1 MMWEA
6 GEERELGGLGGL
18 WIDRYELSMAWV
30 YWREGRATE
39 PATFDYFFRTLPFG
53 NGYAVFAGAAT
64 LVELLESY
72 RFDEAAC
79 AFLRRQGFPDDF
91 LEYLRQWRF
100 GGTVLTP
107 REGEP
112 VFPLEPVARVSGG
125 LLEAQLIE
133 TLLLNVLNF
142 QTLIATKAARCCEA
156 AAGRFVSEFGLR
168 RAQGLGG
175 LWASRAAIIGG
186 CVSTSNM
193 AAAMR
198 YDVPSAGTMAH
209 SFVQSYGDEL
219 TAFRKFAEVHGSNTI
234 LLLDTYDTLR
244 SGLPHA
250 ITVARELAA
259 RGQRLLGVRLDSGEL
274 SELARQVRAELD
286 AAGLREV
293 KILASNQLD
302 ERAIAKLV
310 AAGAPID
317 GFGVGTL
324 LATGQ
329 PDAALDGVYKLAEC
343 GGQPRMKLSEALTK
357 ANLPGRKSVARYS
370 DRQGMM
376 IGDVICLESEPRPVE
391 VEMWEGNPSVSET
404 AGLETRSVLVPVMVD
419 GRPVPENLMTVRTAA
434 EYARQCRQT
443 LAETYRRLEQPA
455 RYPVGISRAL
465 AAVRAQLVNAAKGGA
480 A

>member
-1 MMWEA
+1 MWRA
-6 GEERELGGLGGL
+6 GEEIVVGRLGGL
-18 WIDRYELSMAWV
+18 WVDRYELSMAWV
-30 YWREGRATE
+30 YWREGRARE

-64 LVELLESY
+64 LVEWLESY
-72 RFDEAAC
+72 RFDEEAC
-79 AFLRRQGFPDDF
+79 GFLSRQGFPPEF
-91 LEYLRQWRF
+91 LDYLRGWRF
-100 GGTVLTP
+100 GGTVWTA
-107 REGEP
+107 REGEV
-112 VFPLEPVARVSGG
+112 VFPWEPVARVTGG

-175 LWASRAAIIGG
+175 LWASRAAVIGG

-193 AAAMR
+193 AAAAR

-209 SFVQSYGDEL
+209 SFVQSYEDEL
-219 TAFRKFAEVHGSNTI
+219 TAFRKFAEVHGSNTV

-259 RGQRLLGVRLDSGEL
+259 RGQRLMGVRLDSGDL
-274 SELARQVRAELD
+274 GALAKAVRAGLD
-286 AAGLREV
+286 AVGLREV
-293 KILASNQLD
+293 KILVSNQLD
-302 ERAIAKLV
+302 ERAIARLV
-310 AAGAPID
+310 AEGAPID

-343 GGQPRMKLSEALTK
+343 GGRPRMKISEGLSK
-357 ANLPGRKSVARYS
+357 ANLPGRKLVRRYE
-370 DRQGMM
+370 DGEGKFV
-376 IGDVICLESEPRPVE
+376 GDVICLETEPVGEE
-391 VEMWEGNPSVSET
+391 VERLDEELPVPRV
-404 AGLETRSVLVPVMVD
+404 AGLEGESVLVPVMVN
-419 GRPVPENLMTVRTAA
+419 GEAVAENLVSVRAA
-434 EYARQCRQT
+434 AAYGRARREK
-443 LAETYRRLEQPA
+443 LPVGVRRLEHAA
-455 RYPVGISRAL
+455 RYPVGMSAGL
-465 AAVRAQLVNAAKGGA
+465 ARLREQLVVESRGTVQ
-480 A
+480 